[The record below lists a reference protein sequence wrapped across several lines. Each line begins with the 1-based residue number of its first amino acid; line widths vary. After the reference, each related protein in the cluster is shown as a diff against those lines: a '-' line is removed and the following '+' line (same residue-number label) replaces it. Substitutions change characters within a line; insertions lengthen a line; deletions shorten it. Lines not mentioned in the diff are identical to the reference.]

1 MPPPSKPL
9 IYAELLANIRQI
21 SVIAA
26 LETPCDATTNVEL
39 SGNGQEFIM
48 HHGGESTTLTLPG
61 RIVLTTQLQKSALGR
76 KELSWR
82 LPLDGPP
89 TRPDAEDAQSN
100 EAPWSA
106 SKLREDSEFLCRDCG
121 AVVIGRGVIK
131 TWKDLPSENWAEMM
145 DFWHCH
151 KPDVPEHERTHEHVS
166 NGTHGSEE
174 LDAENS
180 VATTKGYGANTKFAA
195 NSGTAFVDM
204 TTFLLTPSDCS
215 SLEPL
220 DNQTTPA
227 LEQNVAVR
235 PIHCKVCSKNMG
247 YLDEQSD
254 GVKIWKW
261 SIKLSQANPHQ
272 FSGLRLPQMPSI
284 SSIVSTRISS
294 ILQAQCCSRLLLH
307 PLEWKPSL
315 AASEMNK
322 MSRSLLSLWILTP
335 TLRYSATSSSAV
347 DEPSLSPGNLA
358 MKVFWKEVTEEEA
371 AELMDTVEEVP
382 LPSEAIQQVSACLHD
397 SALLLPP
404 STRKFQGWDVGL
416 LERWEEK

>member
-26 LETPCDATTNVEL
+26 LETPCDAATKVEL

-48 HHGGESTTLTLPG
+48 HHGGESTILTLPG
-61 RIVLTTQLQKSALGR
+61 RIVLTTQLQKPALGR

-166 NGTHGSEE
+166 NGTHGSEQ

-215 SLEPL
+215 SLEHL
-220 DNQTTPA
+220 DNQ
-227 LEQNVAVR
+227 
-235 PIHCKVCSKNMG
+235 
-247 YLDEQSD
+247 
-254 GVKIWKW
+254 
-261 SIKLSQANPHQ
+261 
-272 FSGLRLPQMPSI
+272 
-284 SSIVSTRISS
+284 VSFYTFY
-294 ILQAQCCSRLLLH
+294 
-307 PLEWKPSL
+307 
-315 AASEMNK
+315 
-322 MSRSLLSLWILTP
+322 LLSFLFLASRDTGIKKAAMHCFRNCCL
-335 TLRYSATSSSAV
+335 AT
-347 DEPSLSPGNLA
+347 
-358 MKVFWKEVTEEEA
+358 
-371 AELMDTVEEVP
+371 DTNT
-382 LPSEAIQQVSACLHD
+382 QN
-397 SALLLPP
+397 
-404 STRKFQGWDVGL
+404 
-416 LERWEEK
+416 